1 MASEN
6 NKIHILYV
14 DTGYKYD
21 MDVTY
26 GPKLGML
33 SQRFRGRV
41 LTDGEPGFH
50 KFGSIEVESLPLLH
64 FKPLRVLRTL
74 RYAWRRI
81 RERRRDG
88 DPVQMIVSYDALT
101 TGLIGWLL
109 ARWFRLPQI
118 VEVNGDYT
126 NWSNYADIRNPLKR
140 RFKRWLY
147 IRIERFVLRR
157 ATGIKLLYSRQL
169 DFFRDSLPKTSFS
182 RVFPNFLDLKDFKN
196 LGEEPRVV
204 IVGFPFAVKGIDIA
218 IAAFRQVAAE
228 FPDWSLEVL
237 GWYPGDEK
245 ALLDQCIGD
254 HAQIRHKTQIYK
266 RDMPAYLGRAGVVLC
281 ASRTEG
287 FPRVIKEAMQAA
299 KPCIV
304 SHVGGLPDA
313 IVHGVNGLL
322 FRSEDVEDLAGRL
335 RELLGD
341 AHMRRRLGAAA
352 AEYAQQHYTTQ
363 SYVDNFGDFAAEAM
377 ARYGAST

>member
-1 MASEN
+1 MSEN
-6 NKIHILYV
+6 KKIHIFYV

-33 SQRFRGRV
+33 SQCFRGRV

-50 KFGSIEVESLPLLH
+50 QFGSIEVESLPLMKS
-64 FKPLRVLRTL
+64 KPLRVLRT
-74 RYAWRRI
+74 I
-81 RERRRDG
+81 RFAIKYIKAKRAAG
-88 DPVQMIVSYDALT
+88 DPVQLLISYDVLT
-101 TGLIGWLL
+101 TGVIAWIL
-109 ARWFRLPQI
+109 AKRFGLPQL

-126 NWSNYADIRNPLKR
+126 AWSNYADIKSPWKR

-147 IRIERFVLRR
+147 INIERFVLRR
-157 ATGIKLLYSRQL
+157 AGGIKLLYSRQL
-169 DFFRDSLPKTSFS
+169 DYFRKSLPANTLS
-182 RVFPNFLDLKDFKN
+182 RVFPNFLDLSAFTN
-196 LGEEPRVV
+196 LGEDPKIV

-218 IAAFRQVAAE
+218 IAAFRKVAPD

-254 HAQIRHKTQIYK
+254 HPQIRHKTQIYK

-304 SHVGGLPDA
+304 SDVGGMPDA
-313 IVHGVNGLL
+313 IVHEVNGLI
-322 FRSEDVEDLAGRL
+322 FRSEDIDDLAAKMRQM
-335 RELLGD
+335 LGD
-341 AHMRRRLGAAA
+341 AALRKRLGERAV
-352 AEYAQQHYTTQ
+352 EYAHEHYTTQ
-363 SYVDNFGDFAAEAM
+363 AFVDNFGKLAADVLTKH
-377 ARYGAST
+377 GTPK

>member
-1 MASEN
+1 LASEN
-6 NKIHILYV
+6 NKIHIFYV

-21 MDVTY
+21 MEVTY
-26 GPKLGML
+26 GPKLTML

-50 KFGSIEVESLPLLH
+50 RFGSIEVESLPLMKL
-64 FKPLRVLRTL
+64 KALRVLRTL
-74 RYAWRRI
+74 RFAFRHI
-81 RERRRDG
+81 RARRRAG

-101 TGLIGWLL
+101 TGLIGWVL
-109 ARWFRLPQI
+109 ARRFGLPQI

-126 NWSNYADIRNPLKR
+126 NWSNYADIPNPTKR

-147 IRIERFVLRR
+147 IHIERFVLRR
-157 ATGIKLLYSRQL
+157 AGGIKLLYSRQL
-169 DFFRDSLPKTSFS
+169 DFFRDSLPVTTFS
-182 RVFPNFLDLKDFKN
+182 RVFPNFLDLTAFTN
-196 LGEEPRVV
+196 LGEDPKVV

-218 IAAFRQVAAE
+218 IAAFRKVAAE
-228 FPDWSLEVL
+228 FPEWSLEVL

-245 ALLDQCIGD
+245 KLLDQCIGD
-254 HAQIRHKTQIYK
+254 HPQIHHKTQIYK

-304 SHVGGLPDA
+304 SSVGGLPDA
-313 IVHGVNGLL
+313 IVHEVNGLL
-322 FRSEDVEDLAGRL
+322 FRPEDVEDLAAKMRQ
-335 RELLGD
+335 LLAD
-341 AHMRRRLGAAA
+341 SDLRRRLGERA
-352 AEYAQQHYTTQ
+352 AEYANRHYTTQ
-363 SYVDNFGDFAAEAM
+363 AYVDNFGRFAAEVL
-377 ARYGAST
+377 ARRKAAA